1 MPGIDQEHAGVIR
14 HGAKVLYAYS
24 EATVPKLTVILRK
37 AYGGGYIAM
46 SSRHLRADFVYAW
59 PGAEIAVMGPEG
71 AANIIF
77 RKEIMSAK
85 DPDEMRKKK
94 VQEYKEKF
102 ANPYVAASRGYVDA
116 VIEPGETRK
125 ILLHSLDISENKD
138 VASPDKKHGLPP
150 F

>member
-1 MPGIDQEHAGVIR
+1 
-14 HGAKVLYAYS
+14 
-24 EATVPKLTVILRK
+24 
-37 AYGGGYIAM
+37 M

-77 RKEIMSAK
+77 RKEIMSA
-85 DPDEMRKKK
+85 DNPDEMRKKK
-94 VQEYKEKF
+94 VQEYKDKF

-125 ILLHSLDISENKD
+125 ILMHSLEILMRVCIKLISAGNLKTERNINLKI
-138 VASPDKKHGLPP
+138 PK
-150 F
+150 